1 LSLRVDPLNWII
13 RGRLG
18 FELEV
23 GIVKWMSV
31 ETVPVF
37 VTTESP
43 PWLNLNTDAVKI
55 RQSSEGLGPLAG
67 ASLGVNFWLNG
78 KAMKQGYALSTGI
91 TNYTLRYESRN
102 SEDAV
107 VDHVEHTE
115 RNLYFMFG
123 SLSRWGA
130 FAIAGGL
137 GFGYDVNNET
147 RCFGSG
153 ALSAADA
160 EIGGDCGAINLA
172 LQNGSTNGRIPFV
185 STAVTDF
192 IYPWSLL
199 ARFSLGVVID

>member
-1 LSLRVDPLNWII
+1 MRLDPLNWII

-18 FELEV
+18 FEIEV

-43 PWLNLNTDAVKI
+43 PWLNLNTDVVKI

-67 ASLGVNFWLNG
+67 ASLGVNFWLSG
-78 KAMKQGYALSTGI
+78 KAMKGYALSTGI
-91 TNYTLRYESRN
+91 TNYTIRYESRN
-102 SEDAV
+102 SEDAI

-115 RNLYFMFG
+115 RNFYFMFG

-130 FAIAGGL
+130 FAIAGGI
-137 GFGYDVNNET
+137 GFGYDMNNET
-147 RCFGSG
+147 RCFGSD
-153 ALSAADA
+153 ATRATDA

-172 LQNGSTNGRIPFV
+172 LQERSAAGPFV
-185 STAVTDF
+185 STPVTDF

-199 ARFSLGVVID
+199 ARFSLGFVID